1 MAQELTFNITED
13 TRRLKRPTTVKDFQL
28 SFGHADQGPTDVVI
42 GDDGNIVQGRY
53 GDSARQ
59 VFVNVVQ
66 GKNNEPV
73 DITGYLPEFNG
84 CIPDAEHIVIDNW
97 DGVLVDPRHGRFRF
111 DFPIQAFTVAGSYKQ
126 AYFRLVQNGTGKT
139 LATLE
144 FDMQVLEDFVYS
156 NIVPQD
162 YVTPY
167 LDMINKLKDAYTNFV
182 GKTQDSFDQAKKRL
196 DDIMSTVEDKA
207 DTVEQ
212 RLKIDEQALTEL
224 SKKIDEKGLFT
235 KEEADA
241 FKQEIEQKLQAAVDE
256 INKRGNRAYATVA
269 DMQKDSTLAE
279 GTTVETRGYYAEND
293 GGATT
298 YKVTANPVGFS
309 IPLDNGLKAEQ
320 INSTGNTYYDE
331 ITWQRTRDHDHH
343 TTIYTVEVP
352 KFDEQG
358 NLIMPSYHFEKETF
372 SPNQHA
378 QESHS
383 TLTINGS
390 AGVYIGGT
398 KNGGWTVGNIINDGK
413 AVATYDFSKQLP
425 GRMRVLAIMKDRSI
439 REYLANGTTTDQMI
453 ADGAQVAFPV
463 YFPLVKDGVVVDM
476 SGFDDSVANEE
487 LAGGKTTE
495 HHPAVG
501 LGEKPD
507 GSWVFIGCDGRRI
520 DENGLTAQ
528 ELAQKFVAAGCIRAW
543 RLDGGGSTS
552 INYCGY
558 KLNKNLD
565 NNGWND
571 RKLQGTIDFIKP
583 TAAPNANSLAVSK
596 ASEFIQEL
604 STQIS
609 YPLNAFVYSSFAVL
623 GNTSVKSKD
632 ELKTFLDEVAWRLNE
647 SQMVEGAHLTGI
659 LTVRYTNSSIAQALH
674 YPNLLGDFLWDYTCS
689 AGAHN
694 SGMFK
699 LTAVNDNHMVVW
711 KQFTKLQDKHWSQWV
726 CDNLA
731 YSLTPKTKT
740 VDVVKFSAFRLRD
753 HVEVNALINVSSSNW
768 TTFVTGLP
776 VPAEGNVTDT
786 KLSVNKVK
794 PVVISIDSSGQLI
807 ARTDTP
813 DQVSIRFTYTAA
825 GLDMT
830 IPY

>member
-1 MAQELTFNITED
+1 MSQTLTY
-13 TRRLKRPTTVKDFQL
+13 
-28 SFGHADQGPTDVVI
+28 VI
-42 GDDGNIVQGRY
+42 GQDRRTHVDNMQDFKVNFDGSNTNWVQARQY
-53 GDSARQ
+53 ERSMRQ
-59 VFVNVVQ
+59 VFVNI
-66 GKNNEPV
+66 KNEDGTPL
-73 DITGYLPEFNG
+73 DLTGCNVWFEGLLPKNSAGDFR
-84 CIPDAEHIVIDNW
+84 VID
-97 DGVLVDPRHGRFRF
+97 DKGYVALDPTAGRFRF
-111 DFPIQAFTVAGSYKQ
+111 DMPGHAFTVAGSYRQ
-126 AYFRLVQNGTGKT
+126 AFFRILKDGNSIT
-139 LATLE
+139 TLE
-144 FDMQVLEDFVYS
+144 FDLDVLADKV
-156 NIVPQD
+156 IDGLVPRT
-162 YVTPY
+162 YISPVEE
-167 LDMINKLKDAYTNFV
+167 LINEIEAKY
-182 GKTQDSFDQAKKRL
+182 QDSTDKLTKMTSDFIDKFTQSMNTLKALGATVQNGL
-196 DDIMSTVEDKA
+196 DA
-207 DTVEQ
+207 LEQ
-212 RLKIDEQALTEL
+212 KIKQD
-224 SKKIDEKGLFT
+224 GLFT
-235 KEEADA
+235 QAEADA
-241 FKQEIEQKLQAAVDE
+241 FKQEIQKALQDTIDS

-463 YFPLVKDGVVVDM
+463 YFPLVKDGIVVDM
-476 SGFDDSVANEE
+476 SGFDDSVADEE
-487 LAGGKTTE
+487 LAGGKTTT
-495 HHPAVG
+495 HNPAIG

-507 GSWVFIGCDGRRI
+507 GSWLFIGCDGRRI
-520 DENGLTAQ
+520 DEDGLTAQ
-528 ELAQKFVAAGCIRAW
+528 ELAQKFVATGCIRAW

-552 INYCGY
+552 ISYCGY

-565 NNGWND
+565 DNGWSD

-583 TAAPNANSLAVSK
+583 TAADNANSVAVSK
-596 ASEFIQEL
+596 AASFLQNL
-604 STQIS
+604 NSQLS
-609 YPLNAFVYSSFAVL
+609 YPLNTFVYSSFAVL
-623 GNTSVKSKD
+623 GNTSVNNED
-632 ELKTFLDEVAWRLNE
+632 ELKAFLDEVAWRLNE

-674 YPNLLGDFLWDYTCS
+674 YPNLLGDFIWDYTCS

-699 LTAVNDNHMVVW
+699 LTSVNDNHMVVW

-726 CDNLA
+726 CDNIA
-731 YSLTPKTKT
+731 YSLTPKTKS
-740 VDVVKFSAFRLRD
+740 VDVVRFSAFRLKD
-753 HVEVNALINVSSSNW
+753 HVEINALINVNSSSW

-776 VPAEGNVTDT
+776 VPAEGNTTDT

-807 ARTDTP
+807 ARADTP